1 MKIEE
6 YHNVLSILKGII
18 KNSEYENHVFTVGG
32 CVRDSLMN
40 NHYIKDID
48 IVVDLPNGGIEFAEW
63 LYKNNYLVRKP
74 IIYPTYGT
82 SMFSLAILPDIELEA
97 VETRKE
103 QYKDKSSRNPEVKY
117 GSLQEDCM
125 RRDLTINALYYD
137 ITNDNVIDLINGV
150 NDINNH
156 IIQTPSDPDII
167 FDDDPLRMLR
177 VCRFSARYG
186 WGIQEKTL
194 NSIKKNAHR
203 IKIITQER
211 ITDEMIKSLTTAKQ
225 AGELFKLWKE
235 CGLTDYILYISDDN
249 DILISQLNILSNNY
263 GTAEQYFA
271 ALFHNHLDLLSNMK
285 LSNDFI
291 YTVNKL
297 DESLVFVDTKITD
310 YSVRKFGLFNGK
322 DYRICISYLASWCLT
337 PQIHKLKWFNDF
349 FKKSLIL
356 ESGNTMFDD
365 STKLPINGNDIMKYF
380 NINPSKK
387 VHEYLDYAWDYYCKN
402 PNIGKGEILDALK
415 NELFDKNL

>member
-18 KNSEYENHVFTVGG
+18 KNTEYENHVFTVGG

-48 IVVDLPNGGIEFAEW
+48 IVVDLPNGGIEFTEW
-63 LYKNNYLVRKP
+63 LYKNNYLVRAP

-82 SMFSLAILPDIELEA
+82 AMFSLSILPNIELEA
-97 VETRKE
+97 VETRE
-103 QYKDKSSRNPEVKY
+103 EHYKDKSSRNPEVKY
-117 GSLQEDCM
+117 GSLQEDCV

-186 WGIQEKTL
+186 WNIQEKTL
-194 NSIKKNAHR
+194 NSIKKNVHR

-235 CGLTDYILYISDDN
+235 CGLIDYILYMSDDN
-249 DILISQLNILSNNY
+249 DIFISQLNILSNNHA
-263 GTAEQYFA
+263 TAEQYFA
-271 ALFHNHLDLLSNMK
+271 ALFHNHLDLLFNMK

-297 DESLVFVDTKITD
+297 DESLTFVDTKITD

-322 DYRICISYLASWCLT
+322 DYRSCISYLASWCLT

-349 FKKSLIL
+349 FKKTLIL
-356 ESGNTMFDD
+356 ESDGTMFDN
-365 STKLPINGNDIMKYF
+365 STKLPINGNDIMEYF

-402 PNIGKGEILDALK
+402 PNIGKEEILETLK
-415 NELFDKNL
+415 NELFNKNL